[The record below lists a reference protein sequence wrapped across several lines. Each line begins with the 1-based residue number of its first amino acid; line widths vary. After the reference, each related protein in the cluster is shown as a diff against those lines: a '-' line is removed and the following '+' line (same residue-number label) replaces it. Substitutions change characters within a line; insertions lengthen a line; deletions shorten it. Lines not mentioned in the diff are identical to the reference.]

1 MLILV
6 FIITMALC
14 AVLAVGQNSRVYES
28 EQLDRVGYGDVTSWI
43 IEQPGVEELIDQ
55 IEELRGT
62 EKTERQKI
70 KQVLYKAGKKQTQ
83 NNGMLAVYEPEN
95 YDYYIYKED
104 LTGIQKNP
112 KEPKDGEMYVSPSFI
127 TMYGVDIG
135 DSVEIQIA
143 GEEKQMRFTIRGFF
157 EDPFAGSS
165 MMGVKTMLI
174 NKASME
180 ELEQNALMAGEASTV
195 ADAEMLHIFQKKDS
209 GQKTKE
215 FIKELNENTDLKNYT
230 YRSYSKTT
238 IEGYMLIAQN
248 IFVGFFLVFVTV
260 LVVVAATVSRPE
272 SSRIIPTWVF

>member
-157 EDPFAGSS
+157 EDPFA
-165 MMGVKTMLI
+165 
-174 NKASME
+174 
-180 ELEQNALMAGEASTV
+180 
-195 ADAEMLHIFQKKDS
+195 
-209 GQKTKE
+209 
-215 FIKELNENTDLKNYT
+215 
-230 YRSYSKTT
+230 
-238 IEGYMLIAQN
+238 
-248 IFVGFFLVFVTV
+248 
-260 LVVVAATVSRPE
+260 
-272 SSRIIPTWVF
+272 

>member
-14 AVLAVGQNSRVYES
+14 AVLAVGQNSRIYES

-55 IEELRGT
+55 IGELRGT

-70 KQVLYKAGKKQTQ
+70 KQVSYKAGKKQTQ

-104 LTGIQKNP
+104 LTGIQKDP

-165 MMGVKTMLI
+165 MMGMKTMLI

-180 ELEQNALMAGEASTV
+180 
-195 ADAEMLHIFQKKDS
+195 DK
-209 GQKTKE
+209 
-215 FIKELNENTDLKNYT
+215 
-230 YRSYSKTT
+230 
-238 IEGYMLIAQN
+238 
-248 IFVGFFLVFVTV
+248 
-260 LVVVAATVSRPE
+260 
-272 SSRIIPTWVF
+272 RIYKGTQ

>member
-127 TMYGVDIG
+127 TMYG
-135 DSVEIQIA
+135 A
-143 GEEKQMRFTIRGFF
+143 EK
-157 EDPFAGSS
+157 
-165 MMGVKTMLI
+165 KTNLDKFLNI
-174 NKASME
+174 PPVSIPIPNCW
-180 ELEQNALMAGEASTV
+180 
-195 ADAEMLHIFQKKDS
+195 KKPYLYKR
-209 GQKTKE
+209 QHE
-215 FIKELNENTDLKNYT
+215 YT
-230 YRSYSKTT
+230 
-238 IEGYMLIAQN
+238 A
-248 IFVGFFLVFVTV
+248 V
-260 LVVVAATVSRPE
+260 
-272 SSRIIPTWVF
+272 